1 MSEWNAT
8 LYDNKHDFVAEYG
21 KGLLEYIPQNKN
33 QCILDLGCGT
43 GTLIVQ
49 LNNLA
54 KTVIGVDQ
62 SESMIKKAQEQYS
75 NIEFRVCDALELPF
89 ENQFDVVFSNAVFHW
104 IKNHETL
111 LDYIYKVLK
120 PKGLLICEFG
130 TSGNI
135 ATIEKVFI
143 KVCQDLGYE
152 YKPKFNFP
160 TTKHFADL
168 LTKKGFIIDK
178 IYDYD
183 RPTPL
188 KDHER
193 GLENWMRQF
202 FAFELEK
209 MSKDIQSKIIKEVE
223 TLTKDKLWKENEW
236 IADYRRLRV
245 VAHI

>member
-1 MSEWNAT
+1 MQNALQPSSRRIT
-8 LYDNKHDFVAEYG
+8 FDGTSFVRHTKDF
-21 KGLLEYIPQNKN
+21 
-33 QCILDLGCGT
+33 
-43 GTLIVQ
+43 
-49 LNNLA
+49 
-54 KTVIGVDQ
+54 
-62 SESMIKKAQEQYS
+62 SSS
-75 NIEFRVCDALELPF
+75 
-89 ENQFDVVFSNAVFHW
+89 VFSNAVFHW

-135 ATIEKVFI
+135 ATIENAFI

-183 RPTPL
+183 
-188 KDHER
+188 
-193 GLENWMRQF
+193 
-202 FAFELEK
+202 
-209 MSKDIQSKIIKEVE
+209 
-223 TLTKDKLWKENEW
+223 
-236 IADYRRLRV
+236 
-245 VAHI
+245 

>member
-1 MSEWNAT
+1 MWCT
-8 LYDNKHDFVAEYG
+8 
-21 KGLLEYIPQNKN
+21 
-33 QCILDLGCGT
+33 
-43 GTLIVQ
+43 
-49 LNNLA
+49 
-54 KTVIGVDQ
+54 
-62 SESMIKKAQEQYS
+62 
-75 NIEFRVCDALELPF
+75 RVTIWKSIWCC
-89 ENQFDVVFSNAVFHW
+89 FSNAVFHW

-135 ATIEKVFI
+135 ATIENAFI

-183 RPTPL
+183 WPTPL

-209 MSKDIQSKIIKEVE
+209 MSKDILESIDQSEVYNLINE
-223 TLTKDKLWKENEW
+223 DKYDEGDSL
-236 IADYRRLRV
+236 
-245 VAHI
+245 